1 MMLIY
6 GTARAGDPG
15 APASPQ
21 QPVTDTY
28 HGVTV
33 SDPYRW
39 LEDPH
44 SGPVRDWSEAQDKR
58 TRTYLDGLPQ
68 RAPIY

>member
-1 MMLIY
+1 MPIERIRDFASRGLVGLMLI
-6 GTARAGDPG
+6 GGAAHAGDPG

-39 LEDPH
+39 LENTD
-44 SGPVRDWSEAQDKR
+44 SEPVRAWSA
-58 TRTYLDGLPQ
+58 
-68 RAPIY
+68 AS